1 MKSISKIMVAMTSTA
16 VLLAG
21 FQAETG
27 KASPPD
33 TTPESAKVQSSLA
46 LISPY
51 SSNLSA
57 APKPGLSSENNGRWL
72 RGKVDGDV
80 ELLGQEVE
88 TVGPE
93 EQGGHNLVT
102 TEFNTRFV
110 GDGLQGNG
118 YHVYLEFVAPD
129 GSATSQGGAR
139 FVGSLA
145 GREGSFIMESSGTS
159 DPSYAIDADWCVVP
173 GSGTDGFTG
182 ISGCGKVL
190 TDGRPVAHYTFN
202 YKIPRR

>member
-1 MKSISKIMVAMTSTA
+1 MKRTPKLIVAMASA
-16 VLLAG
+16 AALLTG

-27 KASPPD
+27 RVSQPGTSPN
-33 TTPESAKVQSSLA
+33 SAVVQSSLA
-46 LISPY
+46 LTSPY
-51 SSNLSA
+51 SSKLST
-57 APKPGLSSENNGRWL
+57 APKPSLSSNEKGRWL
-72 RGKVDGDV
+72 RGKVAGDV
-80 ELLGQEVE
+80 ELLGQEVK

-118 YHVYLEFVAPD
+118 YHVYLEFVTPD

-145 GREGSFIMESSGTS
+145 GRQGSFIMESSGTS
-159 DPSYAIDADWCVVP
+159 DPNYAIDADWCVVP

-190 TDGRPVAHYTFN
+190 TDGQPVAHYTFN